1 MPTLTHLT
9 HQTHLTLQFS
19 PSDSWPATPGIEY
32 LVATETGGWEPY
44 LVVQPDLTGWDMYE
58 VKKA

>member
-9 HQTHLTLQFS
+9 HQTHLTRQFGQ
-19 PSDSWPATPGIEY
+19 SDSWEVTPGIEY
-32 LVATETGGWEPY
+32 LVANGAGGWEPY